1 MRMWELYDRLIEPIP
16 DDGKIEN
23 YIAGIRWTSVSVC
36 GYTGA
41 AATNSLQT
49 ISKTEKNVLDMSWK
63 EAAGLIKSWNFAEAS
78 IGAAAVNAYYNQPDR
93 ISKLEQEGTIRQL
106 SKEDAFMAHREDM
119 KGKKVATIGH
129 FHFAEEYLKE
139 AESCVILER
148 NPVDGDYPDS
158 ACEYVLSDRD
168 YVFITGFTLVNKTL
182 PRLLELSRNA
192 KVILVGPSVALA
204 PILFDF
210 GVWEL
215 AGTLITDK
223 KLTEEF
229 VKKGEHKAVIRSGLP
244 VRLSSK

>member
-1 MRMWELYDRLIEPIP
+1 MSMWEMYDRLIEPIP
-16 DDGKIEN
+16 DDVKIED
-23 YIAGIRWTSVSVC
+23 YFVGIQWTSVTVC

-41 AATNSLQT
+41 TATNPLQT
-49 ISKTEKNVLDMSWK
+49 IRRTEKNILDMSWK
-63 EAAGLIKSWNFAEAS
+63 EAAGLIKSWNFTEAS

-93 ISKLEQEGTIRQL
+93 IRKLEKEGTIRQR
-106 SKEDAFMAHREDM
+106 SNEDAFMAYREDI

-129 FHFAEEYLKE
+129 FCFAEEYLKE
-139 AESCVILER
+139 AKSCVVLER
-148 NPVDGDYPDS
+148 DPKDGDYPDS
-158 ACEYVLSDRD
+158 ACEYILSDRD

-204 PILFDF
+204 PVLFDF

-223 KLTEEF
+223 KLTEEL
-229 VKKGEHKAVIRSGLP
+229 VKKGEHKAVIRTGLP
-244 VRLSSK
+244 VRLSK